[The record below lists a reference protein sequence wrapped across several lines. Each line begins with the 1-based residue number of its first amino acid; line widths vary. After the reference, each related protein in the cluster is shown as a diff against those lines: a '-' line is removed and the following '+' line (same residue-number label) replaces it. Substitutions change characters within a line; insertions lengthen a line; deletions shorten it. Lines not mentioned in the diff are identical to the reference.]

1 MVFETVRSGSGMMN
15 YNAFDLL
22 ISLIISI
29 ALATIIFIVFT
40 PQPKPLQ
47 NVVCDTS
54 YGVQYFEHK
63 GYLTLRVNHEGV
75 PIRCFE

>member
-1 MVFETVRSGSGMMN
+1 MDKTTFVFYMVVFI
-15 YNAFDLL
+15 LL
-22 ISLIISI
+22 SLI
-29 ALATIIFIVFT
+29 LYLNKTN
-40 PQPKPLQ
+40 QPKPLQ

-63 GYLTLRVNHEGV
+63 GVLTLRVNHEGV

>member
-1 MVFETVRSGSGMMN
+1 MEEIKMN
-15 YNAFDLL
+15 YDAFDLIAA
-22 ISLIISI
+22 ISVSTII
-29 ALATIIFIVFT
+29 ALLLFIFIAFT
-40 PQPKPLQ
+40 QQPKPLQ

-63 GYLTLRVNHEGV
+63 GVLTLRVNHEGV

>member
-1 MVFETVRSGSGMMN
+1 MKNNWFILFCAPLGIGI
-15 YNAFDLL
+15 LL
-22 ISLIISI
+22 SSAHHQLK
-29 ALATIIFIVFT
+29 
-40 PQPKPLQ
+40 PKPLQ

-63 GYLTLRVNHEGV
+63 GVLTLRVNHEGV

>member
-1 MVFETVRSGSGMMN
+1 MIDDLMDIVFMVVMIGGIIFALSMLV
-15 YNAFDLL
+15 LL
-22 ISLIISI
+22 IVAI
-29 ALATIIFIVFT
+29 FT

-63 GYLTLRVNHEGV
+63 GVLTLRVNHEGK
-75 PIRCFE
+75 PIRCYE

>member
-1 MVFETVRSGSGMMN
+1 MDKTPLVVLMVV
-15 YNAFDLL
+15 AILL
-22 ISLIISI
+22 SLASHFYK
-29 ALATIIFIVFT
+29 TN
-40 PQPKPLQ
+40 QPKPLQ

-63 GYLTLRVNHEGV
+63 GVLTLRVNHEGV

>member
-1 MVFETVRSGSGMMN
+1 MIDDLMDIVFMVVMIGGIIFALSMLV
-15 YNAFDLL
+15 LL
-22 ISLIISI
+22 IVAI
-29 ALATIIFIVFT
+29 FT

-63 GYLTLRVNHEGV
+63 GVLTLRVNHEGV

>member
-1 MVFETVRSGSGMMN
+1 MK

-22 ISLIISI
+22 IALIISI